1 MQAIGRWLWRLGP
14 GNPMVV
20 RIVEGG
26 SRRSQHLWAR
36 MGYLGVLIGLVVMG
50 LLTSGGLGENVDLG
64 DLAISGSWVFALVAY
79 GQVVGVC
86 LLAPLFMAGA
96 IASEQSG
103 KTYNILLTTPLS
115 NLQIVLGSLMGRL
128 FFVLALLLS
137 GLPLFAVVLVFGG
150 VRTESVLV
158 AFAVAGCTAVLVGSV
173 AVTLSV
179 VRAGGRKAVYVFVI
193 GIAGYLGVVYGLDRG
208 LVRVIDPAPTTTWLT
223 AWHPLLVLESSLLT
237 TNYRPP
243 TPQELSSAA
252 ATGGGGG
259 ERRGG

>member
-26 SRRSQHLWAR
+26 SRRTPHLLVR
-36 MGYLGVLIGLVVMG
+36 MGYLGLLVLLVVFG
-50 LLTSGGLGENVDLG
+50 LLTGSGLGGSASMGE
-64 DLAISGSWVFALVAY
+64 LARSGSQVFRLIAY

-115 NLQIVLGSLMGRL
+115 NLQIVLGSLAGRL

-150 VRTESVLV
+150 VRVGSVLV
-158 AFAVAGCTAVLVGSV
+158 A
-173 AVTLSV
+173 
-179 VRAGGRKAVYVFVI
+179 
-193 GIAGYLGVVYGLDRG
+193 
-208 LVRVIDPAPTTTWLT
+208 
-223 AWHPLLVLESSLLT
+223 
-237 TNYRPP
+237 
-243 TPQELSSAA
+243 
-252 ATGGGGG
+252 
-259 ERRGG
+259 